1 MGREMMKKRL
11 GAIILIFLLVVA
23 AAIPASA
30 ARINISKNSVT
41 LEVGQTYQ
49 LHVTVDGT
57 TSNAQAWA
65 SSDRSVA
72 EVSQTGLVTAKEK
85 GSAVITGMV
94 NGTSVECLVSVVEQ
108 TTNKAVRYNV
118 LILDASGS
126 VRGKALKREKEAA
139 KRFLKTVLNAEGDNY
154 FALISLS
161 TKAKVICNF
170 TDKYDVLA
178 KAVNKMKARGG
189 TNMNQAFLQADQLL
203 SRVKSGDKI
212 IKNVVLCSDGLP
224 EDGTKAAQGRYK
236 AKNHKFY
243 KYANAVYKTDV
254 NMKQKNYFIYALG
267 FFHNSDGK
275 DLEFGKKLMRDLA
288 SKNRYYIVRK
298 TKDID
303 KVFKKIAN
311 KIKKTTKNEPQP
323 IKKEKT
329 SKNTIRLNK
338 SSITIYVGE
347 TVKLKATVKGKNNK
361 VTWKSANKAVA
372 KVNKKG
378 KVTGMSRGQVKI
390 TAKANG
396 KKATC
401 IVNVI
406 IKHPTYS
413 QYFMVNPQKS
423 RYGSSVID
431 EYGVRLVTNEEAVI
445 KKCAVY
451 VKKNIDGSYYRTM
464 ACTGDNITYA
474 KYVPYL
480 ARNGKII
487 YEGGTT
493 SRIYT
498 YYLSKGSDGV
508 WSKGG
513 NYGLIKANLEDAY
526 GNDLAVESTGVSGK
540 NTQIFDDLTAMKAWL
555 LQ

>member
-1 MGREMMKKRL
+1 MKKRL

-329 SKNTIRLNK
+329 SQNTIRLNK

>member
-1 MGREMMKKRL
+1 MKKRL

-224 EDGTKAAQGRYK
+224 EDGIKAAQGRYK

-508 WSKGG
+508 WSKDG

>member
-1 MGREMMKKRL
+1 MMKKRI
-11 GAIILIFLLVVA
+11 GAILLICLFVFVV
-23 AAIPASA
+23 AIPASA
-30 ARINISKNSVT
+30 AKIDISKNSVT
-41 LEVGQTYQ
+41 LEIGETYQ
-49 LHVTVDGT
+49 LHVTIDGT
-57 TSNAQAWA
+57 VSNAQAWA
-65 SSDRSVA
+65 SSDTSVA
-72 EVSQTGLVTAKEK
+72 QVSQTGIVTAKEK

-139 KRFLKTVLNAEGDNY
+139 KRFCNTVLKADGDNY

-161 TKAKVICNF
+161 TKANILCDF
-170 TDKYDVLA
+170 TKQYDVLA
-178 KAVNKMKARGG
+178 KAINTMKAKGG
-189 TNMNQAFLQADQLL
+189 TNMNQAFSQANHLL
-203 SRVKSGDKI
+203 SGVKSGDRV

-224 EDGTKAAQGRYK
+224 EDGTKAAKGKYK
-236 AKNHKFY
+236 AKDHTFY

-254 NMKQKNYFIYALG
+254 KMKQKNYFIYALG
-267 FFHNSDGK
+267 FFHNSEGK
-275 DLEFGKKLMRDLA
+275 DLKFGKRFMKDLA

-323 IKKEKT
+323 VKKEKT
-329 SKNTIRLNK
+329 SKNSIRLNK
-338 SSITIYVGE
+338 SEITIYVGE
-347 TVKLKATVKGKNNK
+347 TVKLKAAVKGKNKK
-361 VTWKSANKAVA
+361 VTWKSTDKGVA

-378 KVTGMSRGQVKI
+378 KVTGVGRGQVTI

-413 QYFMVNPQKS
+413 QYFMVNAQKS
-423 RYGSSVID
+423 RYGSSLID

-451 VKKNIDGSYYRTM
+451 VKKGLDGSYYRTI

-493 SRIYT
+493 PRINT
-498 YYLSKGSDGV
+498 YYLSKGSDGI
-508 WSKGG
+508 WSKSG

-540 NTQIFDDLTAMKAWL
+540 NTQIFDDLDAMKAWL

>member
-1 MGREMMKKRL
+1 MKKRTFAAWMMFVL
-11 GAIILIFLLVVA
+11 LAVLLVPVQA
-23 AAIPASA
+23 AG
-30 ARINISKNSVT
+30 ISISQNSVT
-41 LEVGQTYQ
+41 MEIGQTYQ
-49 LHVTVDGT
+49 LYVTVDGNQT
-57 TSNAQAWA
+57 NAQAWA
-65 SSDRSVA
+65 SSDTSVA
-72 EVSQTGLVTAKEK
+72 QVSQTGLVTARGK
-85 GSAVITGMV
+85 GSAVVTGMM

-108 TTNKAVRYNV
+108 TTDKAVRYNV

-170 TDKYDVLA
+170 TDNYDTLA
-178 KAVNKMKARGG
+178 KAVNGMTAKGG
-189 TNMNQAFLQADQLL
+189 TNMNQAFLQANQLL
-203 SRVKSGDKI
+203 SGVKSGDKV

-224 EDGTKAAQGRYK
+224 EDGAKAAKGRYK

-254 NMKQKNYFIYALG
+254 KLKQKNYFIYALG
-267 FFHNSDGK
+267 FFHNSGGK

-323 IKKEKT
+323 VKKEKS
-329 SKNTIRLNK
+329 SKNTIKLNK

-347 TVKLKATVKGKNNK
+347 TVKLKATVKGKNSK

-372 KVNKKG
+372 KINKKG

-423 RYGSSVID
+423 KYGSSVID

-445 KKCAVY
+445 NKCAVY
-451 VKKNIDGSYYRTM
+451 VKKGLDGSYYRTI
-464 ACTGDNITYA
+464 ACTGENITYA

-508 WSKGG
+508 WSKSG

-540 NTQIFDDLTAMKAWL
+540 NTQIFDDLDAMKAWL

>member
-1 MGREMMKKRL
+1 MKKRL

>member
-1 MGREMMKKRL
+1 MKKRL

-108 TTNKAVRYNV
+108 TTSKVVRYNV